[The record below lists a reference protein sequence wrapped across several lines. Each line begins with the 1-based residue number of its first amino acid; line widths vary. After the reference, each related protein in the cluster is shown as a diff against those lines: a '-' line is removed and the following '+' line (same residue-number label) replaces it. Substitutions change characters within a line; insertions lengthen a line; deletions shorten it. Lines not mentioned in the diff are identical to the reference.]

1 MDIVHVRLEQNPPHG
16 FTHARVFGLKLDRPP
31 EMGQGGLR
39 AALQSQRQTPF
50 QLGIRGVRLHPAYLL
65 EVFDRLGKAATGR
78 KSGRPRDRV
87 RRGAGRGDAGASSA
101 GGSK

>member
-1 MDIVHVRLEQNPPHG
+1 MATSTKASQAIERLAGTGLVRVETQKGLELLHRLRAPPRLEQNPPHG

-50 QLGIRGVRLHPAYLL
+50 QLGIR
-65 EVFDRLGKAATGR
+65 
-78 KSGRPRDRV
+78 
-87 RRGAGRGDAGASSA
+87 
-101 GGSK
+101 